1 MGTVSQV
8 SDPGSSAEPVQRAV
22 QRTVAYCAVHD
33 ERGRTLVTR
42 PPDRTHWSLPGATV
56 AHGEHPLD
64 AARRGLSALTGVT
77 GGEGVARAA
86 GSDVV
91 EGPGLRLHT
100 IRLVFDVAVPGPLP
114 PGLTFV
120 PADAG
125 SPLPVA
131 PFAAELIGVPP
142 GPPLV
147 GVDPPLEAVPRPVP
161 GHPARVQRPGA
172 YAVIVEAGR
181 ILLSRLTATDELWT
195 LPGGGIDFGE
205 PPLVALHREMYEETG
220 LDYTAGPLLSIG
232 SRHFTGRAPDGRLE
246 DFQGLRLIYGGG
258 VPVDR
263 PPQVMEVDGSTEE
276 AAWVPLAALETLN
289 VSRTVHEALSALST
303 SITPSTPAAPREQT

>member
-1 MGTVSQV
+1 MSDLGSAAEFPVERTVL
-8 SDPGSSAEPVQRAV
+8 PTA
-22 QRTVAYCAVHD
+22 QRTVAYCAVGD
-33 ERGRTLVTR
+33 GPGRTLVTR
-42 PPDRTHWSLPGATV
+42 TPEQTHWTLPGATV

-64 AARRGLSALTGVT
+64 AALRGLTALTGLT

-86 GSDVV
+86 IADVV
-91 EGPGLRLHT
+91 EHPDLRLHT

-114 PGLTFV
+114 SGLTFI
-120 PADAG
+120 PRDDG

-131 PFAAELIGVPP
+131 AFAAQVLGVPA
-142 GPPLV
+142 GPPET
-147 GVDPPLEAVPRPVP
+147 GIDPPLEAVPPPEPGRPT
-161 GHPARVQRPGA
+161 RVQRPGA
-172 YAVIVEAGR
+172 YAVIVEDER

-205 PPLVALHREMYEETG
+205 PPLVALRREMYEETG
-220 LDYTAGPLLSIG
+220 LDYTPGPLLSIG

-246 DFQGLRLIYGGG
+246 DFQGLRLIYAGG

-276 AAWVPLAALETLN
+276 AAWVPLAALERLN
-289 VSRTVHEALSALST
+289 VSRTVHEALTAL
-303 SITPSTPAAPREQT
+303 REQT